1 MIQADVMHHD
11 FITWTSPTH
20 CSDGRDGAGV
30 GSASAGIRATCIEM
44 VWQLQGWLFCLQG
57 LFQPVKLFPFICVT
71 LFVNASP
78 FVGVSNGGLGA
89 QFE

>member
-1 MIQADVMHHD
+1 MGGMVQVWARLAQEFAQH
-11 FITWTSPTH
+11 
-20 CSDGRDGAGV
+20 
-30 GSASAGIRATCIEM
+30 ASRWFGNCK
-44 VWQLQGWLFCLQG
+44 GGFCLQG